1 MHGII
6 IDLIIAIYI
15 TKRTKKLNHD
25 PSYFQLTSS
34 NARSSLDPSNQVNL
48 GDGYPPTAWQ
58 VTSTSL
64 SADTWLILPNIETAV
79 GFTKIK

>member
-1 MHGII
+1 MNNN
-6 IDLIIAIYI
+6 L
-15 TKRTKKLNHD
+15 L
-25 PSYFQLTSS
+25 YFQLTSS
-34 NARSSLDPSNQVNL
+34 SARSNLEPSNHVNL

-64 SADTWLILPNIETAV
+64 SADTWLILSNIETAV

>member
-1 MHGII
+1 MHY
-6 IDLIIAIYI
+6 DKD
-15 TKRTKKLNHD
+15 TKILNNNS
-25 PSYFQLTSS
+25 SYFQLTSS
-34 NARSSLDPSNQVNL
+34 NARSSLEPSNQVNF

-64 SADTWLILPNIETAV
+64 SADTWLILSNIETAV

>member
-1 MHGII
+1 M
-6 IDLIIAIYI
+6 
-15 TKRTKKLNHD
+15 NNN
-25 PSYFQLTSS
+25 PSQFQLTSS
-34 NARSSLDPSNQVNL
+34 NARSSLEPSNQVNL

-64 SADTWLILPNIETAV
+64 SADTWLILSNIETSV